1 MSPNLTLQG
10 VTIGVNI
17 QTRLNALRMS
27 AKESYQEKVRP
38 ERDGVHI
45 FIKLFN
51 SSHEDEDNIVDFHIF
66 MLDNFNYTHR
76 I

>member
-10 VTIGVNI
+10 VTIGVKI

-45 FIKLFN
+45 FINFFN
-51 SSHEDEDNIVDFHIF
+51 SSHEDNVIDFHIF